1 MFIQEEADLEDK
13 TANNSNVV
21 QRRSTTDDT
30 PLKSSADGRSDKL
43 KPDEDTVSKSS
54 SLDRKS
60 QKSTGSS
67 PTASPG
73 PQLRVSKTDVKDDDV
88 KESKDDTKAESE
100 SDSASEEEKVEKDDT
115 IEVAEE
121 NKRKSAEE
129 IKRKSAEEI
138 KRKSA
143 AEIKRKSTEDVLT
156 KSTDESKRKS
166 AVEAKR
172 KSAFED
178 KTKSAEGSPKAVDS
192 GDEEKDKIVES
203 ERKPSVAETSEK
215 ESEEKED
222 KDDEKKGEFIQISI
236 EKMFIF
242 CCL

>member
-21 QRRSTTDDT
+21 HRRSTTDDT
-30 PLKSSADGRSDKL
+30 PLKSSADGGSDKL

-138 KRKSA
+138 KRKS
-143 AEIKRKSTEDVLT
+143 TEDVLT

-178 KTKSAEGSPKAVDS
+178 KTKSAEGSPKAVNS

-215 ESEEKED
+215 ETEEKED

>member
-138 KRKSA
+138 KRKS
-143 AEIKRKSTEDVLT
+143 TEDVLT

>member
-129 IKRKSAEEI
+129 IKRKSA
-138 KRKSA
+138 